1 MAVKAKQDHRKAP
14 PRREYRLYVPPDKRI
29 ALSLVPGPETP
40 IPLRIAP
47 RLAELP
53 GFLREQLIQEFDRR
67 QPLRWAGETTADAPD
82 WLRAIT
88 RRLIRRK
95 VSVAFDVDKTDE
107 RAAVMAAASR
117 REKTYPLIER
127 IAKFQALA
135 MPTGTKESTPQTI
148 ANRCYEAKT
157 WRRIIDLSQTRE
169 AENCLRDIGFIERR
183 SMLYCSDLALEWW
196 HGKQRAQLS
205 YLKSHAVR
213 SDAGEQLSL
222 FDVRQKS
229 VSNPAIRR
237 AELMTRMSGFEDIA
251 KQKNHVADF
260 WTLTAPS
267 AYHSTLSS
275 GGTNPAHEGYTP
287 REAQAWLSKMWS
299 RSRSKLAR
307 LSILVYG
314 FRIAEPHHDGTPH
327 WHLVLFCLASD
338 RDTVRRVL
346 REHWLSDRGSEPG
359 AHQHRTSVKAIDA
372 HKGSATGYISK
383 YIAKNIDG
391 FDVGED
397 FEAISSAGPGN
408 GESENQGD
416 RPQFAPAPEPQK
428 QKRTDAADTATRV
441 RAWASL
447 HGIRQFQQ
455 IGGPTVTLYR
465 ELRRIRDHPTR
476 EPGSAGVYRESRDTG
491 GSKGLSRP
499 LVDVVA
505 IERARVPA
513 DAGDWAGYVD
523 AVGGIEAGRKTVIRL
538 WKERTGECNLYDEVK
553 APQIRGIESSVK
565 ASADAGYVDTRLK
578 AWHVVKIYPADSEI
592 RSALGL
598 VSITVRSELGAG
610 RDSASD
616 RDSVTG
622 PRAERTGPGD
632 PHGWTNPNET
642 SMYGPH

>member
-14 PRREYRLYVPPDKRI
+14 PRRDYQLYVPPDRRF
-29 ALSLVPGPETP
+29 ALSWTPGPDTP
-40 IPLRIAP
+40 IPQRIAP
-47 RLAELP
+47 RLNELP

-67 QPLRWAGETTADAPD
+67 QPLKWYGEPGPDAVD
-82 WLRAIT
+82 WLKAIT
-88 RRLIRRK
+88 RKLIRRK
-95 VSVAFDVDKTDE
+95 VAVAFDVEQTLDRAE
-107 RAAVMAAASR
+107 RLAVASR

-127 IAKFQALA
+127 IAKFHSLA
-135 MPTGTKESTPQTI
+135 MPAGNKESTEQTR
-148 ANRCYEAKT
+148 ANRCYESKT
-157 WRRIIDLSQTRE
+157 WRRIIDRSQTRE
-169 AENCLRDIGFIERR
+169 AEGMLREIGFVERR

-205 YLKSHAVR
+205 YLKSHAVK

-222 FDVRQKS
+222 FEVRQAS

-251 KQKNHVADF
+251 KSRNHVADF

-267 AYHSTLSS
+267 AYHSMLSS
-275 GGTNPAHEGYTP
+275 GGPNPAYEGFSV

-359 AHQHRTSVKAIDA
+359 ANQHRTAVKAIDA
-372 HKGSATGYISK
+372 NKGSATGYISK
-383 YIAKNIDG
+383 YVAKNIDG

-397 FEAISSAGPGN
+397 FELYEGGVGP
-408 GESENQGD
+408 
-416 RPQFAPAPEPQK
+416 A
-428 QKRTDAADTATRV
+428 DAAGNPETKNAGVARDATDTAARV

-447 HGIRQFQQ
+447 YGIRQFQQ
-455 IGGPTVTLYR
+455 IGGPPVTLYR
-465 ELRRIRDHPTR
+465 ELRRCRD
-476 EPGSAGVYRESRDTG
+476 A
-491 GSKGLSRP
+491 
-499 LVDVVA
+499 VDVVG

-513 DAGDWAGYVD
+513 DAGDWAGYVE
-523 AVGGIEAGRKTVIRL
+523 AVGGIEAGRATVIRL

-553 APQIRGIESSVK
+553 APQIRGIESSVI

-578 AWHVVKIYPADSEI
+578 AWHVVKIYPDSDLL
-592 RSALGL
+592 RSALGP
-598 VSITVRSELGAG
+598 VSITVRDGLSLA
-610 RDSASD
+610 
-616 RDSVTG
+616 
-622 PRAERTGPGD
+622 D
-632 PHGWTNPNET
+632 PHGWTNPLTEESGT
-642 SMYGPH
+642 SLKASGFKDMGLSDSGSLSSRSRQRKESPLKGPKRRWLRVL